1 MEQLL
6 TIEEVAELLQV
17 PPRFVEQQIR
27 MDYLEVIKIGNE
39 ARIEASAY
47 RQYLENCKAMTPLVG
62 QQRLRAVDS

>member
-1 MEQLL
+1 
-6 TIEEVAELLQV
+6 V